1 MGKTQPAHLVI
12 ERLATLAPIM
22 PSQAVECVRLM
33 CRGNTEGW
41 MIQTWHEPIRMV
53 LTTALQSPEANV
65 REAAVELVNI
75 LSARGDLSFR
85 DLLVR
90 SD

>member
-1 MGKTQPAHLVI
+1 
-12 ERLATLAPIM
+12 
-22 PSQAVECVRLM
+22 
-33 CRGNTEGW
+33 